1 MTFTVLTSNSTV
13 DNSRCQLKEMYQ
25 GTTSGE
31 LAKKKLQST
40 PRTTGCSFYEIEI
53 LQY

>member
-1 MTFTVLTSNSTV
+1 MTFTVLKLHC

-25 GTTSGE
+25 GT
-31 LAKKKLQST
+31 KFIKN
-40 PRTTGCSFYEIEI
+40 GCSFYEIEI